1 MKSLAME
8 FRCINASE
16 YHALS
21 VSNTILSC
29 FFEEI
34 KIISLAIR
42 HCLVYCGPPH
52 RYTNTNSIASHDDS
66 EKGGGCV
73 PKDNSIEQIIG
84 RRIQLIR
91 KSRGYTQQQFS
102 EMVGLSTNYLSD
114 VERGKSS
121 VRLDKLVTI
130 INMLECSADD
140 VFADVIK
147 SGYKIRSSRL
157 TERIEA
163 LPPNE
168 QERVFA
174 VLDTLIGQ
182 SEK

>member
-1 MKSLAME
+1 M
-8 FRCINASE
+8 
-16 YHALS
+16 
-21 VSNTILSC
+21 
-29 FFEEI
+29 
-34 KIISLAIR
+34 
-42 HCLVYCGPPH
+42 
-52 RYTNTNSIASHDDS
+52 
-66 EKGGGCV
+66 

-121 VRLDKLVTI
+121 VRLDKLGTI
-130 INMLECSADD
+130 INMLECSAYD

-147 SGYKIRSSRL
+147 FGYKIRSSRL
-157 TERIEA
+157 AERIEA